1 MNFTETL
8 DLLITEALESEDG
21 PSLEE
26 VVFALGQAELN
37 LRMAVAL
44 GGDDDDSD
52 PDAEPDAE

>member
-1 MNFTETL
+1 MDFTKAL

-44 GGDDDDSD
+44 GDEDEADDA
-52 PDAEPDAE
+52 AE